1 MEIYKRLLS
10 AASITLLLVG
20 TSVYAQEQSAKEIV
34 DRAFKYLHGMD
45 KYAFKAVVIDLE
57 ETEDGSVNKYR
68 FDTSVKIDRPGKFQI
83 NVKGPSRDRSNYLN
97 NGVYTMMDHE
107 FNYYGQIKVD
117 DTIDG
122 TLDYIFEE
130 YGIRSPLAQLIYS
143 KMHKRVSFPKSKNFG
158 TRMVNGTECNYVAFS
173 NDAREVH
180 VWIATGDKPL
190 VKAYKIIDKMGEG
203 DYSINTSVTWDV
215 DADISD
221 SDFIFKAP
229 KGAQKIS
236 VESAY

>member
-1 MEIYKRLLS
+1 MEIYKRLLG
-10 AASITLLLVG
+10 AAGITLLLVG

-158 TRMVNGTECNYVAFS
+158 TAMVNGTECNYVAFS

-180 VWIATGDKPL
+180 VWIASGDEPL
-190 VKAYKIIDKMGEG
+190 IKAYRIIDKMGEG
-203 DYSINTSVTWDV
+203 DYSINTSITWDLN
-215 DADISD
+215 ADISD
-221 SDFIFKAP
+221 NDFIFKAP

>member
-1 MEIYKRLLS
+1 MEIYKRFLS
-10 AASITLLLVG
+10 AASITLLLAG

-57 ETEDGSVNKYR
+57 ETEDGTVNKYR

-158 TRMVNGTECNYVAFS
+158 TTMVNGTECNYVAFS

-190 VKAYKIIDKMGEG
+190 VKAYRIIDKMGEG